1 MPLSAPQT
9 YKGHMWGLVTNKN
22 GYPKRKK
29 LKPNITKR
37 AALTLTSLCDDENSE
52 KGKVEEV
59 IGL

>member
-37 AALTLTSLCDDENSE
+37 AALTLTSLCDDEN
-52 KGKVEEV
+52 
-59 IGL
+59 